1 MAWHVRGALLGVLI
15 LGISRLPA
23 HPPAATVL
31 AAPLPAGGGLEQP
44 PSLQTIRMGL
54 LPTSLGN
61 AGLLIAQA
69 RGYFQQ
75 QGIELD
81 VSNFD
86 GGVQMV
92 APLGTGQ
99 LDAGAGGPGA
109 VLYNAVERG
118 VAIKVVGDNGST
130 PPGFGWQALL
140 VRKPLVDSGAVR
152 TIADLRGRK
161 VALVSLASGAEI
173 TMARAIRNAGLQWD
187 DVEFV
192 TVPFPDMVPALAN
205 ASIDAALV
213 IEPLLSAAVASGSA
227 VVLAGVDEI
236 YPYQQLGL
244 VMFASEWAAR
254 PPDLASGFM
263 LAYIRGV
270 RDYVDA
276 VLRGRDREAVAR
288 TLAEARLLREAA
300 QFDELRPVG
309 LDPNGRVNV
318 TGMKEDLDYFLAR
331 GIVRNRIDIDALV
344 DHQYADR
351 AVLQLGEYR

>member
-1 MAWHVRGALLGVLI
+1 MTWHVCGALLGVL
-15 LGISRLPA
+15 LLDISQLPA

-31 AAPLPAGGGLEQP
+31 AAAQPVGGGSGP
-44 PSLQTIRMGL
+44 PSSLQAIRMGL

-86 GGVQMV
+86 GGVLMV
-92 APLGTGQ
+92 APLSTGQ

-118 VAIKVVGDNGST
+118 IDIKVVGDNGST

-140 VRKPLVDSGAVR
+140 VRKPLIDSGTVR
-152 TIADLRGRK
+152 TVADLRGRK

-173 TMARAIRNAGLQWD
+173 TMARALRNVGLQWD
-187 DVEFV
+187 DVDFV
-192 TVPFPDMVPALAN
+192 TLPFPDMVPALAN
-205 ASIDAALV
+205 GSIDAALV
-213 IEPLLSAAVASGSA
+213 IEPLLSAAIANGSA
-227 VVLAGVDEI
+227 AVLASVDEI
-236 YPYQQLGL
+236 YPYQQLGQ

-254 PPDLASGFM
+254 NPDLANGFM
-263 LAYIRGV
+263 LAYVRGV
-270 RDYVDA
+270 RDYLDA
-276 VLRGRDREAVAR
+276 VVRGRDRDAIAR
-288 TLAEARLLREAA
+288 TLAEARLLRDAA

-331 GIVRNRIDIDALV
+331 GIVRSRIDVDALV

-351 AVLQLGEYR
+351 AVRQLGEYR